1 MRTVSLVSDRAKS
14 VSLAVRGF
22 YDPHTGTGIGLDG
35 FQPAAP
41 VIHECGFMV
50 LGSDWNYCGVCSP
63 FWRAYANLDP
73 GAAVRIGD
81 RRIPLRPGAVVI
93 LPEETRYD
101 CLPKA
106 GVRHL
111 WIHFS
116 ISHPTIRPAPSV
128 VKFPEGTDWASLA
141 NAIARELPP
150 ARLAPLCLGL
160 LIPVLS
166 AGHFLNPEPVDPAWS
181 RFCAWVDAHMTAPP
195 SLSEMARW
203 LGASPRTFQR
213 WFAQHSDEPPAAWL
227 TRRRIREACRRL
239 RFSRDS
245 IEHVAEA
252 TGFANRHHFSR
263 IFHQE
268 TGTTPAAFRRT

>member
-1 MRTVSLVSDRAKS
+1 MSDRAIS
-14 VSLAVRGF
+14 VSLPARGF
-22 YDPHTGTGIGLDG
+22 YDPHTGTGVGLDG

-41 VIHECGFMV
+41 VVHECGFIV
-50 LGSDWNYCGVCSP
+50 LGKDWAYRGVCSP

-81 RRIPLRPGAVVI
+81 RRISLRPGTVVV

-101 CLPKA
+101 CMPRIGA
-106 GVRHL
+106 RHL

-116 ISHPTIRPAPSV
+116 IPHPSIRPAPSV
-128 VKFPEGTDWASLA
+128 VKIPEGTDWSPLA
-141 NAIARELPP
+141 AAIQNELPP
-150 ARLAPLCLGL
+150 DRLAPLCLGL

-166 AGHFLNPEPVDPAWS
+166 AGHFLTPGAGDPVWS
-181 RFCAWVDAHMTAPP
+181 RFCGWVDDRMTAPP
-195 SLSEMARW
+195 GLAEMARW

-213 WFAQHSDEPPAAWL
+213 WFARHSEEAPTAWL

-239 RFSRDS
+239 RFTRDS

-252 TGFANRHHFSR
+252 TGFANRHYFSR
-263 IFHQE
+263 IFRKE
-268 TGTTPAAFRRT
+268 TGATPAAFRRA

>member
-1 MRTVSLVSDRAKS
+1 MT
-14 VSLAVRGF
+14 
-22 YDPHTGTGIGLDG
+22 
-35 FQPAAP
+35 
-41 VIHECGFMV
+41 
-50 LGSDWNYCGVCSP
+50 LGREWDYRRVCSP

-73 GAAVRIGD
+73 GAAVRISG
-81 RRIPLRPGAVVI
+81 RRVALRPGTVI
-93 LPEETRYD
+93 VLPQETRYD

-116 ISHPTIRPAPSV
+116 IPLPLNRPVPSV
-128 VKFPEGTDWASLA
+128 VEVPAGSDWTALA
-141 NAIARELPP
+141 CAIECAQPP

-166 AGHFLNPEPVDPAWS
+166 AAHFLNPEPLDPGWS
-181 RFCAWVDAHMTAPP
+181 RFCAWVDDRMTAPP
-195 SLSEMARW
+195 ALAEMARW

-213 WFAQHSDEPPAAWL
+213 WFAQHAAESPTAWL

-239 RFSRDS
+239 RFTRDS

-252 TGFANRHHFSR
+252 TGFANRHYFSR
-263 IFHQE
+263 IFQKE
-268 TGTTPAAFRRT
+268 TGTTPAAFRRG